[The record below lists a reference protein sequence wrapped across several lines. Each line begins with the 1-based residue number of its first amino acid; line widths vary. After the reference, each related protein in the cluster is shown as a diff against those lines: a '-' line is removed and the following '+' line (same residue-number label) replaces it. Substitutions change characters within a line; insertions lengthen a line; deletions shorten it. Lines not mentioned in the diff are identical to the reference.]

1 MRSKVLLVPS
11 YSARRPLPSM
21 SSKFPGRSWRMVTT
35 LPLFAV
41 AVPYWLPLAS
51 SCISSVSEVSV
62 INPRVMLTLPV
73 NTLCFFTSS

>member
-1 MRSKVLLVPS
+1 
-11 YSARRPLPSM
+11 
-21 SSKFPGRSWRMVTT
+21 MVTT